1 MSRIL
6 MKPLTENETVVLR
19 CKHEKVWPPPH
30 LHLIPEV
37 LGLDVEYLR
46 YRVPDETYLRVKTW
60 QGVCGL
66 TAMNA
71 ERCGACPHALREGEK
86 PKASQTGVRPIV
98 RTAVVARSKAEPQ
111 EPTTARRRPG
121 VPRNEKVREYLDLEA
136 RFARAE
142 KTDPLH
148 AELDNRMKE
157 LLRGMN
163 PTERRQLQ
171 TISRTV
177 KP

>member
-1 MSRIL
+1 
-6 MKPLTENETVVLR
+6 
-19 CKHEKVWPPPH
+19 
-30 LHLIPEV
+30 
-37 LGLDVEYLR
+37 
-46 YRVPDETYLRVKTW
+46 
-60 QGVCGL
+60 
-66 TAMNA
+66 
-71 ERCGACPHALREGEK
+71 
-86 PKASQTGVRPIV
+86 
-98 RTAVVARSKAEPQ
+98 VVARSKVEPQ

-136 RFARAE
+136 RFARVE
-142 KTDPLH
+142 KTDPMC

-171 TISRTV
+171 IISRTV